1 MDTARLSRF
10 VSGLWDDEIVPQ
22 LVEYIRIPNKS
33 PMFDKDWVA
42 HGYMDAAVKLMET
55 WARSKLSQLPG
66 ATLEVVRLEGRTPLI
81 YIEVPGQGDDTVM
94 LYGHL
99 DKQPEM
105 TGWADGLGPW
115 TPVLKGDKL
124 YGRGGA
130 DDGYAI
136 FGSLAALL
144 ALHEQG
150 IPHARCVVMI
160 EACEESG
167 SYDLPFY
174 VDHLA
179 ARIGSPSL
187 VVCLD
192 SGCGNYDQLWLT
204 TSLRGM
210 TGGNLSVQVLEEGV
224 HSGDASGVVPSSF
237 RILRELLSRLEDP
250 ATGQIKPKEL
260 YVEIPAQRVEQ
271 AKLSAEVLGA
281 DIYDKFPWVEGMQ
294 PVTHDLAELVLNR
307 TWRPQLA
314 VTGIGGIPPLESAG
328 NVLRP
333 QTSVKLSLR
342 VPPTL
347 NGTKAGEFVKQL
359 LEKDPPYGAKV
370 SFTLEKDGSGWNA
383 PALSP
388 WLEQAVSDASQNYF
402 GAPATYMGEGGSIPF
417 MGMLGEKFP
426 KAQFLITG
434 VLGPHSNAHG
444 PNEFLHIPTG
454 KKVSMVVAE
463 VVARQHQQGS
473 KAIAPSSDQEHGHR
487 LAGRQLG
494 ADPPSRRRSVL
505 RGRPR
510 PGRGGHPAGQQDVRS
525 GPDPGRGGA
534 GHAPLRR
541 EQGAGDPRQIRT
553 VGGLRHRL
561 GDDRPPA
568 DQQGERRGAAGQ
580 RGAVAGPAG
589 TGRSAGSPAATGRAR
604 DRRAGAGENL
614 VRTQQIRSPA

>member
-1 MDTARLSRF
+1 MDTARVTRRISD
-10 VSGLWDDEIVPQ
+10 LWDAEIVPQ

-33 PMFDKDWVA
+33 PMFDKDWA
-42 HGYMDAAVKLMET
+42 THGYMDAAVKLMET
-55 WARSKLSQLPG
+55 WARSKLPQLPG
-66 ATLEVVRLEGRTPLI
+66 ATLEVVRLQGRTPLI
-81 YIEVPGQGDDTVM
+81 YIEVPGQNDDTVV

-105 TGWADGLGPW
+105 TGWSEGLGPW
-115 TPVLKGDKL
+115 TPVVKGDKL

-144 ALHEQG
+144 ALQEQN
-150 IPHARCVVMI
+150 IPHARCVILI

-167 SYDLPFY
+167 SYDLPHY

-179 ARIGSPSL
+179 PRIGNPSL

-210 TGGNLSVQVLEEGV
+210 TGGELTVQVLEEGV

-260 YVEIPAQRVEQ
+260 YAEIPPQRIEQ
-271 AKLSAEVLGA
+271 AKAASKVLGKEVYA
-281 DIYDKFPWVEGMQ
+281 KFPFVDGMQ
-294 PVTHDLAELVLNR
+294 PVTEDLTELVLNR

-314 VTGIGGIPPLESAG
+314 VTGADGLPPLESAG

-333 QTSVKLSLR
+333 RTSVKLSLR

-347 NGTKAGEFVKQL
+347 DGAKAGEFVKQL

-370 SFTLEKDGSGWNA
+370 TFKLEKDGSGWNA
-383 PALSP
+383 PQLSP
-388 WLEQAVSDASQNYF
+388 WLEQAVAEASQHYF
-402 GAPATYMGEGGSIPF
+402 GAPAAYMGEGGSIPF
-417 MGMLGEKFP
+417 MGMLGAKFP
-426 KAQFLITG
+426 QAQFLITG

-463 VVARQHQQGS
+463 VVARHFQQGS
-473 KAIAPSSDQEHGHR
+473 R
-487 LAGRQLG
+487 
-494 ADPPSRRRSVL
+494 
-505 RGRPR
+505 
-510 PGRGGHPAGQQDVRS
+510 
-525 GPDPGRGGA
+525 
-534 GHAPLRR
+534 
-541 EQGAGDPRQIRT
+541 
-553 VGGLRHRL
+553 
-561 GDDRPPA
+561 
-568 DQQGERRGAAGQ
+568 
-580 RGAVAGPAG
+580 
-589 TGRSAGSPAATGRAR
+589 
-604 DRRAGAGENL
+604 
-614 VRTQQIRSPA
+614 